1 MKFAAVF
8 PGQGSQS
15 VGMLAEMADAS
26 TVVRETFDAASGIL
40 NYDLW
45 RLAAEGPED
54 DLNAT
59 ERTQPALLAAGIAV
73 WRIWQQRGGARPD
86 VLAGHSLGEYT
97 ALVAAGSIRFED
109 AVALV
114 AFRGRAMQEAVPS
127 GSGAMAAILGLDD
140 DAVRAACR
148 EAADTGDIVSAANFN
163 APGQVVISGH
173 SLAVERAIEAAQAA
187 GARRAVLLPVSVPS
201 HCELMRPAA
210 DQLARRLADID
221 IGPPQIPVIH
231 NCDVTVKKDPAAI
244 REALVAQLHQPVLWT
259 DTVRTIHARGV
270 ERLLEFGPGRVLS
283 GLTKRIE
290 KDLPSVAV
298 NDPSILNEEL
308 KETGVSP

>member
-1 MKFAAVF
+1 MKFAVAF

-15 VGMLAEMADAS
+15 VGMLAELADAAP
-26 TVVRETFDAASGIL
+26 VVRETFDAASGVL
-40 NYDLW
+40 GYDLW
-45 RLAAEGPED
+45 RLATDGPEE

-73 WRIWQQRGGARPD
+73 WRAWQQRGGARPE

-114 AFRGRAMQEAVPS
+114 AFRGRAMQDAVPA

-148 EAADTGDIVSAANFN
+148 EAAGTGDIVSAANFN
-163 APGQVVISGH
+163 APGQVVVSGH
-173 SLAVERAIEAAQAA
+173 SIAVGRAIEAAQAA

-210 DQLARRLADID
+210 DQLAGRLADID
-221 IGPPQIPVIH
+221 VRAPEIPVIH
-231 NCDVTVKKDPAAI
+231 NCDVTTKTDPAAI

-259 DTVRTIHARGV
+259 GTVRAIQARGAG
-270 ERLLEFGPGRVLS
+270 RLLEFGPGRVLS

-290 KDLPSVAV
+290 KGLPAAAV
-298 NDPSILNEEL
+298 NDPTSLDKEL
-308 KETGVSP
+308 QETGVNT